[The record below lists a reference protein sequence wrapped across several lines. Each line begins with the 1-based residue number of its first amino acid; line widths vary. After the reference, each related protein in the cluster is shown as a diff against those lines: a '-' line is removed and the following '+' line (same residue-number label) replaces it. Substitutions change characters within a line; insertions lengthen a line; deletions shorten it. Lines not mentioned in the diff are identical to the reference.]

1 MLKWMVSCILQVF
14 LFLLYIMIKFLVNDL
29 KDNKDKNKNDELES
43 EHYSYF
49 KSLFDE
55 FNNGDKDC
63 KEIRIQKIDFLKT
76 VFSENL
82 SHARHIEMERMTFNS
97 IYTVLIAGIFAFVN
111 TNSKSCIVN
120 ELILF
125 SGFFTGFILFCI
137 SIRWKDV
144 YNRQLFYA
152 KVSYVYLNNMIFP
165 EGQFLGINEFD
176 KYLKEESILF
186 NNERIF
192 SLYCFKPAHITE
204 VIPRNRHKL
213 YLKTYQ
219 HFLILDI
226 IIGLIILCVSL
237 YLVYIVGLI

>member
-1 MLKWMVSCILQVF
+1 MLKCIMDIFFWLQI
-14 LFLLYIMIKFLVNDL
+14 LFLLVTFICYIIPK
-29 KDNKDKNKNDELES
+29 KDKKS
-43 EHYSYF
+43 EIEVSDYLYF
-49 KSLFDE
+49 KSLFVK
-55 FNNGDKDC
+55 FNNSDNDC
-63 KEIRIQKIDFLKT
+63 REVRTQKIDFLKT

-82 SHARHIEMERMTFNS
+82 SHARHIEVERMTFNS

-111 TNSKSCIVN
+111 TNAESSVKLN

-125 SGFFTGFILFCI
+125 LGFFIGFILFCV

-144 YNRQLFYA
+144 YNRHLFYA
-152 KVSYVYLNNMIFP
+152 KVSYIYLKDMIFS

-176 KYLKEESILF
+176 EYLKEESILF

-204 VIPRNRHKL
+204 VGLRHRHKL

-219 HFLILDI
+219 YFLILDI
-226 IIGLIILCVSL
+226 IMGFIILFVSL
-237 YLVYIVGLI
+237 YLVIQWS